1 MKRLIYVLFPVLLG
15 CGNSSKENSQYDKVM
30 IFSSDTSYVND
41 ISWQMDDLLS
51 GFYQDSSNFS
61 IGRAKTMKAS
71 RVADILHDLDHLKIT
86 YYARKNPYIKE
97 FNFCKK
103 WQIIF
108 FKQEIQQCAIC
119 IDTTS
124 MLMSVKDSIF
134 KIESDR
140 FYNNVSLTDFYP
152 LQALGQKHYSSRM
165 ITIQE

>member
-1 MKRLIYVLFPVLLG
+1 MKLLIYLLLPLLLS
-15 CGNSSKENSQYDKVM
+15 CGNNMKNRQYDKVM

-41 ISWQMDDLLS
+41 ISWQMDDLID
-51 GFYQDSSNFS
+51 GFYQDSSKFS

-71 RVADILHDLDHLKIT
+71 RVEDILHDLDHLKIK
-86 YYARKNPYIKE
+86 YYARKNPYIRE

-108 FKQEIQQCAIC
+108 LKQGVQHCAIC

-140 FYNNVSLTDFYP
+140 FYNNVSLKDFYP
-152 LQALGQKHYSSRM
+152 RKSLDQKYYSSQV
-165 ITIQE
+165 INIQE